1 MGLVDIA
8 SGASVW
14 RGYDYYEDRKVVV
27 SEKINDFEYRGVV
40 IGSGANSY
48 SVIINI
54 GHPRKSKWHGKGT
67 FQLEGSSRWSK

>member
-14 RGYDYYEDRKVVV
+14 RGYDYYEGKKVVV
-27 SEKINDFEYRGVV
+27 SEKMNNSEYRGVV

-54 GHPRKSKWHGKGT
+54 DHPRKSKCNCPHADGRRVICK
-67 FQLEGSSRWSK
+67 RI